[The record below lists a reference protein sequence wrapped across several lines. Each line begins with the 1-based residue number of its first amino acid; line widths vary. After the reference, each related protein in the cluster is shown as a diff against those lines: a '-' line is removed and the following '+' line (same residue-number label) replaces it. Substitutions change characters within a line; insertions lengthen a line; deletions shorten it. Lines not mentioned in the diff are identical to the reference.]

1 MALLKGGGYNAI
13 RSAHNPCSKALLD
26 ACDRLGM
33 LMLDEYV
40 DGWYIH
46 KTRYDYGTEVEAN
59 YRDDL
64 ADLVAKDYNHP
75 SVIMYSIGNEVSE
88 TAQPRGIALTD
99 AMTQY
104 LHGLDAT
111 RPVTCGVNIFFN
123 FLSSMGL
130 GVYTDD

>member
-1 MALLKGGGYNAI
+1 M
-13 RSAHNPCSKALLD
+13 
-26 ACDRLGM
+26 
-33 LMLDEYV
+33 

-88 TAQPRGIALTD
+88 TAQP
-99 AMTQY
+99 Q
-104 LHGLDAT
+104 
-111 RPVTCGVNIFFN
+111 
-123 FLSSMGL
+123 LSL
-130 GVYTDD
+130 

>member
-1 MALLKGGGYNAI
+1 MILRGCCIHHDNGGLLGACAYPAAEERQVALLKGGGYNAI

-40 DGWYIH
+40 DGWYIQDPLH
-46 KTRYDYGTEVEAN
+46 DYGTEVEAN

-64 ADLVAKDYNHP
+64 ADLVYKDHNHP

-88 TAQPRGIALTD
+88 TAQPRGI
-99 AMTQY
+99 
-104 LHGLDAT
+104 
-111 RPVTCGVNIFFN
+111 V
-123 FLSSMGL
+123 
-130 GVYTDD
+130 